1 MLGRITEGLGD
12 ACYVRPNLRGSWRE
26 GFGCTCYVRSISGA
40 FVMLAPIAE
49 ALFLSCYVRSISGH
63 FVMLGAIFRHL
74 LC

>member
-1 MLGRITEGLGD
+1 MLDPIH
-12 ACYVRPNLRGSWRE
+12 E

-40 FVMLAPIAE
+40 FVMLAPLAE